1 MQNHAI
7 VEIEEGALSVVIGH
21 RSGASVAVTRSVR
34 VPAPDLGTQA
44 LTNLLRTVA
53 SETLQGRPQV
63 QVVLGDRR
71 MQHFLV
77 TTPAMAADDVVGFVT
92 REAVRL
98 TGVANPA
105 EVLVAMRFVRRTADR
120 RLLIGATA
128 LVRHVWEPLRA
139 AFAASGLEVVALH
152 SVESCLALGAAAE
165 AEPVAMLEG
174 SSGRARFVLCEG
186 GCPVQVRRF
195 LVGTGNETNS
205 GALVAHLAMELP
217 RTLEWLKEIGQARPA
232 VVRLGA
238 RLRLQDED
246 LEGLRAPDLPRIERA
261 TSPLVVAEGQMT
273 PGLGASWLLATL
285 CRGVVLPSLLD
296 APSVTLPFTAGR
308 FVRLAALLA
317 AGLVCSWSGVV
328 DLEAGT
334 QNRQL
339 AALARQDGQR
349 VAAELAQLGAARGGA
364 AARAEDGSLA
374 VALSMRRPVS
384 RLLGQ
389 VSNAAEGGIVL
400 DRLDFASA
408 DRVVVSGTVGG
419 RSRHQALSDLAV
431 FGRRLRELPYLLAD
445 GRDEIAEVAGRP
457 NHYRFRLALQWRQP

>member
-1 MQNHAI
+1 MQNQAI

-44 LTNLLRTVA
+44 LTSLLRTVA
-53 SETLQGRPQV
+53 SDTLQGRPQV
-63 QVVLGDRR
+63 HVVLGDRR

-105 EVLVAMRFVRRTADR
+105 EVMVAMRVVRRTADR

-139 AFAASGLEVVALH
+139 AFAASGLDVVGLH
-152 SVESCLALGAAAE
+152 SVEACLAAGD

-174 SSGRARFVLCEG
+174 SSGRARFVLCDG
-186 GCPVQVRRF
+186 GSPVQVRRF

-232 VVRLGA
+232 VVRIGT

-246 LEGLRAPDLPRIERA
+246 LDGLRAPELPRIERA
-261 TSPLVVAEGQMT
+261 PSPLVVDEGQMT
-273 PGLGASWLLATL
+273 PGLGASWLLASL
-285 CRGVVLPSLLD
+285 CRGATLPSLLE
-296 APSVTLPFTAGR
+296 APRVVLPLTAGR
-308 FVRLAALLA
+308 FVRLAGLFA

-328 DLEAGT
+328 DLEAGA

-339 AALARQDGQR
+339 AELARQDGQR
-349 VAAELAQLGAARGGA
+349 VAAELARFGATRGEA
-364 AARAEDGSLA
+364 AARADDGVLA
-374 VALSMRRPVS
+374 TALSMRRPVS
-384 RLLGQ
+384 RLLAQ
-389 VSNAAEGGIVL
+389 VSNAVEGGIVL

-431 FGRRLRELPYLLAD
+431 FGRRLRELPYLLAE